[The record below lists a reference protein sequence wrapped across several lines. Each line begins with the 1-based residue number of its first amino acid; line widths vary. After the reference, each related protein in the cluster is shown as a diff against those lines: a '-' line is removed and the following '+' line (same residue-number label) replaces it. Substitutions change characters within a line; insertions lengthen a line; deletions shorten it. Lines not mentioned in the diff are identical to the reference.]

1 MNKIISV
8 IIPMYNSEP
17 YIEKCLDSLILDANY
32 MQDVEIIVVNDG
44 STDHSA
50 ELVRPYVEQYP
61 DTIRLISQE
70 NGGHGA
76 AVDAGIDACQ
86 GKYFKVL
93 DADDWFLT
101 DEWKKFVHTLL
112 GIQTVDII
120 VSGYEQ
126 YDVQTEETGLISP
139 PIERAVETLTM
150 DQVMHNWMEF
160 RHVFSLHGMTYR
172 TEFYRKHAIKLPKKV
187 FYDDAVYVTVAA
199 SQVKKVCVLKCPV
212 YVYRIGDVNQSISS
226 ASRVARIEHMKTVI
240 RTICETQHEQRS
252 EAGTNYWNYKVRS
265 TITDFLV
272 TAFLRFDDKRAGRS
286 HARTFMRE
294 LRRTNPDVAA
304 AAWKRYVLLY
314 WMSVLRMDDQKF
326 NELLARRKR

>member
-50 ELVRPYVEQYP
+50 ELVRPYVERYP

-86 GKYFKVL
+86 GEYFKVL

-101 DEWKKFVHTLL
+101 DEWKKFVHTLS

-172 TEFYRKHAIKLPKKV
+172 TEFYRQYAVELPKKV
-187 FYDDAVYVTVAA
+187 FYDDAMYITVAA
-199 SQVKKVCVLKCPV
+199 SRAKTICVVNHPV
-212 YVYRIGDVNQSISS
+212 YVYRVGDVNQSISN
-226 ASRVARIEHMKTVI
+226 ASRVARIEHMKIVI
-240 RTICETQHEQRS
+240 RAMCATEHEKRS

-265 TITDFLV
+265 TIIDFLV

-294 LRRTNPDVAA
+294 LRHTNPGVADA
-304 AAWKRYVLLY
+304 VWKRYVLLY
-314 WMSVLRMDDQKF
+314 WMSILGMDEDRYQ
-326 NELLARRKR
+326 ELLRNRK